1 MPGLNIHVGPPT
13 KKKSRI
19 CLRDK
24 RHRNDEGI
32 RKKNGRNFFFFGY
45 EGKEKIKIRLFHVES
60 EEEYIS
66 QLDV

>member
-1 MPGLNIHVGPPT
+1 MLAHQQRRSREYAYEINATEMMKESG
-13 KKKSRI
+13 KKTG
-19 CLRDK
+19 
-24 RHRNDEGI
+24 GI
-32 RKKNGRNFFFFGY
+32 FFFFGY